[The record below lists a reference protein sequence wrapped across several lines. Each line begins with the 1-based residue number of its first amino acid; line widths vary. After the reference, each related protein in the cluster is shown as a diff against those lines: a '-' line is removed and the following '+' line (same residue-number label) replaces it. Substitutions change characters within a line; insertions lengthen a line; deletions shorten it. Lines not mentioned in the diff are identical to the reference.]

1 MKEKTTFKHFNPMKL
16 REKYSAKSYS
26 GSNSSFWM
34 GDNFGRRTSIFDGW
48 NEDEVEVKK
57 PSVDTIALASYR
69 RSISNF
75 VNIVTG
81 RSDINVKF
89 NDGDDS
95 YTDGKKVVISSNI
108 KAKNFDSTVGLA
120 LHEGSHILLSDFEFL
135 RNLAGG
141 FVTDNETI
149 LKAANKGYSKP
160 DVLSHLK
167 MLLNYVEDRRIDYHI
182 FKNSPGY
189 KGYYHSMYKTYFH
202 SNVID
207 KALKSDEYTSNDWNS
222 YLFRIINLTN
232 ENRNLKAVTDLD
244 KIYNLLFVENHP
256 STIKDTRSAFEIAV
270 SIYHIILDNLDDG
283 VEDVDENTGEVST
296 KPASDSNSTEDGK
309 SGSGGK
315 SEPKE
320 LSDEEFEGLK
330 KAVEDGNV
338 GSSGSSE
345 GSEIVLTEAQKK
357 SLDKAF
363 NKQKDFVAGK
373 TKKTKLAK
381 KWATEINAVEES
393 GMRLTDVGGKE
404 LGEFD
409 WRTDSYGKGTTKC
422 VVIDRITDGLLE
434 NDLCEVLRKNCYG
447 ADDRAVIVAEGM
459 RLGTML
465 GRKLKVRN
473 ESRDTK
479 WTRKDSGRI
488 DKRLIAE
495 LGFGN
500 ERVFTTT
507 FNDSYAD
514 AHLHI
519 SIDASG
525 SMGGDKWDSTMK
537 ATIAICKAASMIQN
551 VDVVVSFRTTHS
563 GRNGRIRGTDYPLVL
578 IAYDSRVDKF
588 SKVKNLF
595 PYIVYGGTT
604 PEGLCFEAI
613 MNEIVPA
620 SNDRESYFL
629 NFSDGMP
636 MFSNDEIRY
645 YHDDAI
651 LHTKKM
657 VDELRNRGI
666 SILSYYIG
674 DSYDRN
680 DSLKDFRKMYGK
692 DAQFIDINSVMG
704 ISKTMN
710 DKFLEKTNNA

>member
-1 MKEKTTFKHFNPMKL
+1 MENKEKMSVLKHFNPMKL
-16 REKYSAKSYS
+16 REKYSANSPKT
-26 GSNSSFWM
+26 SNSSFWM

-48 NEDEVEVKK
+48 GEEEEEVKK
-57 PSVDTIALASYR
+57 PRVDTIALASYR

-81 RSDINVKF
+81 RNDIRVTFKS
-89 NDGDDS
+89 GEDS

-108 KAKNFDSTVGLA
+108 KEKNFDSTVGLA

-135 RNLAGG
+135 RNLSGG

-167 MLLNYVEDRRIDYHI
+167 MLLNYVEDRRIDNYV
-182 FKNSPGY
+182 FSTSPGY

-232 ENRNLKAVTDLD
+232 ENRNLKAVVDLD

-256 STIKDTRSAFEIAV
+256 STIKDTKSAFKIAV

-283 VEDVDENTGEVST
+283 IEETDEYGEVSN
-296 KPASDSNSTEDGK
+296 KPASENKGEEKEEG
-309 SGSGGK
+309 SGSGK
-315 SEPKE
+315 SESKE

-330 KAVEDGNV
+330 KAVEGGEV
-338 GSSGSSE
+338 GRGHSSGSD
-345 GSEIVLTEAQKK
+345 IVLSEAQKK
-357 SLDKAF
+357 QLERAF
-363 NKQKDFVAGK
+363 DKQKDFVAGK

-381 KWATEINAVEES
+381 KYASEISAVEES
-393 GMRLTDVGGKE
+393 GMKLTDVGAKE
-404 LGEFD
+404 LGEYD
-409 WRTDSYGKGTTKC
+409 WKTDSYNNGTTKC

-434 NDLCEVLRKNCYG
+434 NDLCEALTNYSYHLEASSKTV
-447 ADDRAVIVAEGM
+447 VEGL

-465 GRKLKVRN
+465 GKKLKVRN

-500 ERVFTTT
+500 ERVFSTT
-507 FNDSYAD
+507 FTDSYAD

-525 SMGGDKWDSTMK
+525 SMSGDKWDNTIKSTV
-537 ATIAICKAASMIQN
+537 AICKAASMIEGLT
-551 VDVVVSFRTTHS
+551 VEVSVRYTTYNRQS
-563 GRNGRIRGTDYPLVL
+563 RRSDEMPAILM
-578 IAYDSRVDKF
+578 AYDSRKN
-588 SKVKNLF
+588 KMAHVKKYFKYLRTS
-595 PYIVYGGTT
+595 GTT
-604 PEGLCFEAI
+604 PEGLCYQAI
-613 MNEIVPA
+613 MNKISDG
-620 SNDRESYFL
+620 SNDKESYFL

-636 MFSNDEIRY
+636 MFSNGTIRY
-645 YHDDAI
+645 YNEQAVK
-651 LHTKKM
+651 HTKKM
-657 VDELRNRGI
+657 MKEIRGKGVKV
-666 SILSYYIG
+666 LSYYIG
-674 DSYDRN
+674 DAEYMR
-680 DSLKDFRKMYGK
+680 DSTKEAFKTMYGK
-692 DAQFIDINSVMG
+692 DAKFIDVTSVG
-704 ISKTMN
+704 AVSKTMN
-710 DKFLEKTNNA
+710 KKFLAK

>member
-1 MKEKTTFKHFNPMKL
+1 MENKEKMSVLKHFNPMKL
-16 REKYSAKSYS
+16 REKYSANSPKT
-26 GSNSSFWM
+26 SNSSFWM

-48 NEDEVEVKK
+48 GEEEEEVKK
-57 PSVDTIALASYR
+57 PRVDTIALASYR

-81 RSDINVKF
+81 RNDIRVTFKS
-89 NDGDDS
+89 GEDS

-108 KAKNFDSTVGLA
+108 KEKNFDSTVGLA

-135 RNLAGG
+135 RNLSGG

-149 LKAANKGYSKP
+149 LKAEKKGYDKKA
-160 DVLSHLK
+160 VLNHLK
-167 MLLNYVEDRRIDYHI
+167 MLLNYVEDRRIDYYI

-222 YLFRIINLTN
+222 YLLRIINLTN
-232 ENRNLKAVTDLD
+232 ENRNLKAVVDLD

-256 STIKDTRSAFEIAV
+256 STIKDTKSAFKIAV

-283 VEDVDENTGEVST
+283 IEETDEYGEVSN
-296 KPASDSNSTEDGK
+296 KPASENKGEEKEEG
-309 SGSGGK
+309 SGSGK
-315 SEPKE
+315 SESKE

-330 KAVEDGNV
+330 KAVEGGEV
-338 GSSGSSE
+338 GRGHSSGSD
-345 GSEIVLTEAQKK
+345 IVLSEAQKK
-357 SLDKAF
+357 QLERAF
-363 NKQKDFVAGK
+363 DKQKDFVAGK

-381 KWATEINAVEES
+381 KYASEISAVEES
-393 GMRLTDVGGKE
+393 GMKLTDVGAKE
-404 LGEFD
+404 LGEYD
-409 WRTDSYGKGTTKC
+409 WKTDSYNNGTTKC

-434 NDLCEVLRKNCYG
+434 NDLCEALTNYSYHLEASSKTV
-447 ADDRAVIVAEGM
+447 VEGL

-465 GRKLKVRN
+465 GKKLKVRN

-500 ERVFTTT
+500 ERVFSTT
-507 FNDSYAD
+507 FTDSYAD

-525 SMGGDKWDSTMK
+525 SMSGDKWDNTIKSTV
-537 ATIAICKAASMIQN
+537 AICKAASMIEGLT
-551 VDVVVSFRTTHS
+551 VEVSVRYTTYNRQS
-563 GRNGRIRGTDYPLVL
+563 RRSDEMPAILM
-578 IAYDSRVDKF
+578 AYDSRKN
-588 SKVKNLF
+588 KIAHVKKYFKSLRTS
-595 PYIVYGGTT
+595 GTT
-604 PEGLCFEAI
+604 PEGLCYQAI
-613 MNEIVPA
+613 MNKISDG
-620 SNDRESYFL
+620 SNDKESYFL

-636 MFSNDEIRY
+636 MFSNGTIRY
-645 YHDDAI
+645 YNEQAVK
-651 LHTKKM
+651 HTKKM
-657 VDELRNRGI
+657 MKEIRGKGVKV
-666 SILSYYIG
+666 LSYYIG
-674 DSYDRN
+674 DAEYMR
-680 DSLKDFRKMYGK
+680 DSTKEAFKTMYGK
-692 DAQFIDINSVMG
+692 DAKFIDVTSVG
-704 ISKTMN
+704 AVSKTMN
-710 DKFLEKTNNA
+710 KKFLAK